1 MSFACL
7 VERRVEPVL
16 RSFLETFRVVALVGP
31 RQAGKTTLARQVT
44 NGGVYLSL
52 DDPDVLGAAV
62 ADPVGFVAGRPRPVV
77 IDEVQRGGD
86 ELVRAVKLAVDEAP
100 EAGSFLLTGSTNLLT
115 VPNLSESLAGRMGL
129 IELAPF
135 SQAEAGGVE
144 SRGLMAW
151 LADNVASTGRGGG
164 DWYEPLLGMPASLV
178 SRRSYVERICAGGY
192 PEVLRLDGGQRPAF
206 LRSLLTSIVARDIQE
221 ISGARRITELSRVA
235 EALAARTS
243 GELVVADVHRDTAF
257 GSSQTTAD
265 YVAYLEMVYLTVSLP
280 AWATSAATRVKRR
293 AKVHMADT
301 GMAAAMLGLT
311 TDALV
316 DPLEPMRGPLH
327 ETFAAVEV
335 RKQVSFAATGA
346 TLHHF
351 RDRRGREIDLIVRLP
366 TGKLICI
373 EVTAAM
379 RAHGAKARTLGWFR
393 DTIGDRF
400 ELGIVLYAGPL
411 PLRLGPRLVALPI
424 SYLWEL

>member
-1 MSFACL
+1 MD
-7 VERRVEPVL
+7 
-16 RSFLETFRVVALVGP
+16 TFRVTALVGP

-52 DDPDVLGAAV
+52 DNPDTLQAV
-62 ADPVGFVAGRPRPVV
+62 MADPVGFVADRPRPVV

-86 ELVRAVKLAVDEAP
+86 ELVRAVKLAVDEVP
-100 EAGSFLLTGSTNLLT
+100 EPGSFLLTGSTNLLT
-115 VPNLSESLAGRMGL
+115 VPHLSESLAGRMGL

-135 SQAEAGGVE
+135 SQAEAGGSE
-144 SRGLMAW
+144 SPGLMAW
-151 LADNVASTGRGGG
+151 IAENAALAGRA
-164 DWYEPLLGMPASLV
+164 DTEWHEPLLSLPGSEM
-178 SRRSYVERICAGGY
+178 SRRSYAERICAGGY
-192 PEVLRLDGGQRPAF
+192 PEALRLDSPMRPAF
-206 LRSLLTSIVARDIQE
+206 LRSLLASIVARDIQE
-221 ISGARRITELSRVA
+221 FSGARRIADLPRIA

-243 GELVVADVHRDTAF
+243 GELVFEDVHRDTAF

-293 AKVHMADT
+293 PKVHMADT
-301 GMAAAMLGLT
+301 GMAAALLGV
-311 TDALV
+311 DAGSLI
-316 DPLEPMRGPLH
+316 DPIEPMRGPLH
-327 ETFAAVEV
+327 ETFVAVEV
-335 RKQVSFAATGA
+335 RKQLSFAAAGV

-366 TGKLICI
+366 TSKLICI

-379 RAHGAKARTLGWFR
+379 RAHGTKADTLGWFR
-393 DTIGDRF
+393 DTVGERF

-424 SYLWEL
+424 SHLWEI

>member
-1 MSFACL
+1 MTFVGL
-7 VERRVEPVL
+7 VERRVEPAL

-52 DDPDVLGAAV
+52 DDPDVFRAAV
-62 ADPVGFVAGRPRPVV
+62 ADPVGFVADRPRPVV

-86 ELVRAVKLAVDEAP
+86 DLVRAVKLAVDEAP
-100 EAGSFLLTGSTNLLT
+100 EPGSFLLTGSTNLLT
-115 VPNLSESLAGRMGL
+115 VPTLSESLAGRMGL

-135 SQAEAGGVE
+135 SQAEAGGLE
-144 SRGLMAW
+144 SQGLVAW
-151 LADNVASTGRGGG
+151 LVKNVASAGGG

-192 PEVLRLDGGQRPAF
+192 PEVFRIEAGRRSAL

-221 ISGARRITELSRVA
+221 ISGARRINELSRVA

-243 GELVVADVHRDTAF
+243 GELVIADVHRDTAF
-257 GSSQTTAD
+257 GSPQTTAD
-265 YVAYLEMVYLTVSLP
+265 YVSYLEMVYLTVSLP

-301 GMAAAMLGLT
+301 GMAAALLGLT
-311 TDALV
+311 ADALV
-316 DPLEPMRGPLH
+316 DPLELMRGPLH

-335 RKQVSFAATGA
+335 RKQVSFADTGA

-366 TGKLICI
+366 TGKLLCI
-373 EVTAAM
+373 EVTSAM
-379 RAHGAKARTLGWFR
+379 KAHGAKARTLGWFR

-411 PLRLGPRLVALPI
+411 PLRLGHRLVALPI
-424 SYLWEL
+424 SYLWEI

>member
-1 MSFACL
+1 M
-7 VERRVEPVL
+7 
-16 RSFLETFRVVALVGP
+16 VALVGP

-44 NGGVYLSL
+44 NGGVYLNL
-52 DDPDVLGAAV
+52 DDPDIFRAAV

-100 EAGSFLLTGSTNLLT
+100 EPGSFLLTGSTNLLT

-129 IELAPF
+129 IELSPF
-135 SQAEAGGVE
+135 SQAEADGVE
-144 SRGLMAW
+144 SQGLMAW
-151 LADNVASTGRGGG
+151 LAENVASAGGG

-178 SRRSYVERICAGGY
+178 SRRAYVERICAGGY
-192 PEVLRLDGGQRPAF
+192 PEVLALDAPQRPTF
-206 LRSLLTSIVARDIQE
+206 LRSLLTSIVARDIRE
-221 ISGARRITELSRVA
+221 ISGARRIAELPRVA

-243 GELVVADVHRDTAF
+243 GELVIADVHRDIAF

-265 YVAYLEMVYLTVSLP
+265 YVAYLEMVYLTVSLS

-293 AKVHMADT
+293 PKVHMADT
-301 GMAAAMLGLT
+301 GMAAALLGLT
-311 TDALV
+311 PEALL
-316 DPLEPMRGPLH
+316 DPVEPMRGPLH

-335 RKQVSFAATGA
+335 RKQASFAATGA

-351 RDRRGREIDLIVRLP
+351 RDRRGREIDLILRLP
-366 TGKLICI
+366 TDRLICI

-379 RAHGAKARTLGWFR
+379 KAHGAKARTLGWFR
-393 DTIGDRF
+393 DTVGERF
-400 ELGIVLYAGPL
+400 ELGIVLYAGAL

-424 SYLWEL
+424 SYLWEI

>member
-1 MSFACL
+1 MTFVGL
-7 VERRVEPVL
+7 VERRVEPAL

-52 DDPDVLGAAV
+52 DDPDVFRAAV
-62 ADPVGFVAGRPRPVV
+62 ADPVGFVADRPRPVV

-86 ELVRAVKLAVDEAP
+86 DLVRAVKLAVDEAP
-100 EAGSFLLTGSTNLLT
+100 EPGSFLLTGSTNLLT
-115 VPNLSESLAGRMGL
+115 VPTLSESLAGRMGL

-135 SQAEAGGVE
+135 SQAEAGGLE
-144 SRGLMAW
+144 SQGLVAW
-151 LADNVASTGRGGG
+151 LVKNVASAGGG

-192 PEVLRLDGGQRPAF
+192 PEVFRIEAGRRSAL

-221 ISGARRITELSRVA
+221 ISGARRINELSRVA
-235 EALAARTS
+235 KALAARTS
-243 GELVVADVHRDTAF
+243 GEMVIADVHRDTAF
-257 GSSQTTAD
+257 GSPQTTAD
-265 YVAYLEMVYLTVSLP
+265 YVSYLEMVYLTVSLP

-301 GMAAAMLGLT
+301 GMAAALLGLT
-311 TDALV
+311 ADALV

-335 RKQVSFAATGA
+335 RKQVSFADTGA

-366 TGKLICI
+366 TGKLLCF
-373 EVTAAM
+373 EVTSAM
-379 RAHGAKARTLGWFR
+379 KAHGAKARTLGWFR

-400 ELGIVLYAGPL
+400 ELGIVLYAGSL
-411 PLRLGPRLVALPI
+411 PLRLGHRLVALPI
-424 SYLWEL
+424 SYLWEI

>member
-1 MSFACL
+1 MAASGL
-7 VERRVEPVL
+7 VERRIEPVL
-16 RSFLETFRVVALVGP
+16 RSFMDTFRVVALVGP
-31 RQAGKTTLARQVT
+31 RQAGKTTLARQVA

-52 DDPDVLGAAV
+52 DNPDVVQAAV

-86 ELVRAVKLAVDEAP
+86 ELLRAVKLAVDEAP

-135 SQAEAGGVE
+135 SQAEIGGAE
-144 SRGLMAW
+144 SRGLIAW
-151 LADNVASTGRGGG
+151 IAENAPSAECADGG
-164 DWYEPLLGMPASLV
+164 WYESLLGMPASEV
-178 SRRSYVERICAGGY
+178 SRRSYAERICSGGY
-192 PEVLRLDGGQRPAF
+192 PEVSRLEAHQRSAF
-206 LRSLLTSIVARDIQE
+206 LRSLVTSIVARDIRE
-221 ISGARRITELSRVA
+221 VSGARRISDLPRIA

-243 GELVVADVHRDTAF
+243 GELVIEDVHRDTAF
-257 GSSQTTAD
+257 GSSQTTGD
-265 YVAYLEMVYLTVSLP
+265 YVAYMEMVYLTVLLP

-293 AKVHMADT
+293 PKVHMADT
-301 GMAAAMLGLT
+301 GMATALLGLT
-311 TDALV
+311 ASALL
-316 DPLEPMRGPLH
+316 DPVEPMRGPLH
-327 ETFAAVEV
+327 ETFTAVEV

-424 SYLWEL
+424 SYLWEI